1 MARPGALTPP
11 GSGDGYQRSVQ
22 SHLASSLGAHLAR
35 PLRNGCAGAL
45 VLGLASSA
53 TSAQAQPAGAAPG
66 PAASAPSRE
75 AGAAPGPVATSLAP
89 GPPPTPSAEP
99 ATEPTRPALAL
110 TGLVESYYQWNFNDP
125 SNGLTNARGFDN
137 RHNSFTLSNV
147 ALDAQFDDGA
157 LLGRLVL
164 QVGAAPSTYYLAEPA
179 RPGSGAASASGPEL
193 WKYLQQ
199 AYAGYRFEIPALA
212 RLAPARADRG
222 LSVTAG
228 LFVSPIGPES
238 LAVRDNWTWSR
249 SNLFF
254 GLPFYHAG
262 ARAQAPVSEHLQLT
276 VAVTNGWNDVVDNNE
291 EKSLWAQ
298 LLYSDATR
306 TASLV
311 AFTGVER
318 PSGAAE
324 GRAFRH
330 LLDAHLTWHLSPALS
345 VLVHGDAGLE
355 PNELGTSRWIAGA
368 LAARLALGPTL
379 LLAGRA
385 DAFAEHVAANDAG
398 AAAPIFWPVAWIAS
412 GTLTLEA
419 RPHPRASLRLELR
432 HDLAEAD
439 LFFGGAVA
447 GDGAATPYVP
457 NRDHQTTATL
467 GATTWL

>member
-1 MARPGALTPP
+1 M
-11 GSGDGYQRSVQ
+11 Q
-22 SHLASSLGAHLAR
+22 SHLASHLAR
-35 PLRNGCAGAL
+35 PLRNATAGAL
-45 VLGLASSA
+45 ALGLASSA
-53 TSAQAQPAGAAPG
+53 ASAQAQPADAAPG
-66 PAASAPSRE
+66 PAASGSAQEAATPTGAPATSPAPVPPPAPS
-75 AGAAPGPVATSLAP
+75 GPSSEP
-89 GPPPTPSAEP
+89 AEP
-99 ATEPTRPALAL
+99 AATKPALAL

-125 SNGLTNARGFDN
+125 SSGITNARGFDN

-157 LLGRLVL
+157 LLGRLTL

-179 RPGSGAASASGPEL
+179 LPGSGAANASGPEL
-193 WKYLQQ
+193 WKYVQQ
-199 AYAGYRFEIPALA
+199 AYAGYRFEFPALA

-228 LFVSPIGPES
+228 LFLSPIGPES

-262 ARAQAPVSEHLQLT
+262 VRAQAPVSEHLQLT
-276 VAVTNGWNDVVDNNE
+276 VAVTNGWNDVVDNNDD
-291 EKSLWAQ
+291 KSLWAQ

-306 TASLV
+306 TASLL

-318 PSGAAE
+318 PTGAAE

-345 VLVHGDAGLE
+345 VLLHGNAGLE
-355 PNELGTSRWIAGA
+355 PNDFGTSRWIAGA
-368 LAARLALGPTL
+368 LAARLALCPTL
-379 LLAGRA
+379 FLAGRA
-385 DAFAEHVAANDAG
+385 DVFAEHVASNDEG
-398 AAAPIFWPVAWIAS
+398 AASPIFWPVEWLTS

-419 RPHPRASLRLELR
+419 RPHPRASFRLELR

-439 LFFGGAVA
+439 LFFGGAVT

-467 GATTWL
+467 GATTWF